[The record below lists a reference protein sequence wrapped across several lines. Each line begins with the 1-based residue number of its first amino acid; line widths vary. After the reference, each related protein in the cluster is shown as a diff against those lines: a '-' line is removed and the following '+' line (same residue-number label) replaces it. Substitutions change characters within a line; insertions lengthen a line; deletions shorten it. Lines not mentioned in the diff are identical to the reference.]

1 MASRLK
7 QPKKTGMAMDFDK
20 ATAAHA
26 DWKVKLRVALT
37 NHDTLD
43 AQAICSDRNC
53 DLGRWLHGE
62 ARQRLGTNPSFL
74 QCVEAHRE
82 FHLCAGK
89 VAEAINRKDDAAA
102 EKMLGMGAPFG
113 EASMKVAVALRR
125 LRREVEPA

>member
-1 MASRLK
+1 
-7 QPKKTGMAMDFDK
+7 MDFDK

-26 DWKVKLRVALT
+26 DWKVKLRVALS

-62 ARQRLGTNPSFL
+62 ARLRLGTNASYL
-74 QCVEAHRE
+74 QCVEAHRD
-82 FHLCAGK
+82 FHVCAGK
-89 VAEAINRKDDAAA
+89 VAEVINRKDDATA
-102 EKMLGMGAPFG
+102 ERMLGTEAPFG
-113 EASMKVAVALRR
+113 VASMKVAVALRR

>member
-1 MASRLK
+1 
-7 QPKKTGMAMDFDK
+7 MDFDK

-26 DWKVKLRVALT
+26 DWKVKLRVALS

-43 AQAICSDRNC
+43 AQAICSDRHC

-62 ARQRLGTNPSFL
+62 ARQTLGGNPSFL

-82 FHLCAGK
+82 FHSCAGQ
-89 VAEAINRKDDAAA
+89 VAEAINRKNDELA
-102 EKMLGMGAPFG
+102 ERLLGIGAPFS